1 MPVRTRLRCAK
12 TVRGSGKG
20 SWQALHAG
28 ALRIDHVMALARLF
42 WVPQGGEPRDGA
54 YVHYPFEDLVGIVA
68 LESQRNRCMVIG
80 EDLGTVPDEVRATLA
95 RSGILSYRVL
105 LFERQQSGNF
115 KPPDEYPADS
125 LVTAATHDLPT
136 LAAWW
141 EGRDL
146 ALRRELGL
154 FPTQEGYQEQVLAR
168 ARDRAWLL
176 LALDREK
183 LLPEGV
189 TVDPVS
195 LPEMTPALLRQ
206 LQTFLARSP
215 ARLLVV
221 QLEDVLGVRE
231 QVNLPGT
238 TSEHPNWRRKL
249 PLALERWPDD
259 ARYTGLARAL
269 AAVRPP
275 GKL

>member
-1 MPVRTRLRCAK
+1 MPC
-12 TVRGSGKG
+12 
-20 SWQALHAG
+20 G
-28 ALRIDHVMALARLF
+28 ANSD
-42 WVPQGGEPRDGA
+42 
-54 YVHYPFEDLVGIVA
+54 Y
-68 LESQRNRCMVIG
+68 SQRRKGIKSRC
-80 EDLGTVPDEVRATLA
+80 
-95 RSGILSYRVL
+95 
-105 LFERQQSGNF
+105 
-115 KPPDEYPADS
+115 
-125 LVTAATHDLPT
+125 
-136 LAAWW
+136 
-141 EGRDL
+141 
-146 ALRRELGL
+146 
-154 FPTQEGYQEQVLAR
+154 AR
-168 ARDRAWLL
+168 ARDRARLL
-176 LALDREK
+176 LALDREE

-259 ARYTGLARAL
+259 ARYTELTRAL
-269 AAVRPP
+269 AAVRPLVLLCHKFP
-275 GKL
+275 KELLPP